1 LGNTMVQIYER
12 PPRTPSFGEQVA
24 RNLGAGVSQGL
35 SQASDFANQIMMEKH
50 KNKQRT
56 DLINTIE
63 GNKSPSAA
71 PSQQDISKK
80 FTEALS
86 GVEQKLGRE
95 LAPQEVDQLRD
106 AFTQS
111 MQQDTS
117 QSEQEQDPLRKA
129 KQYAAAN
136 EPGLARVS
144 TEEAKIN
151 EKRNA
156 PEKEYQSKKA
166 HDVLDKVALSKENL
180 AQRRTDYKIAEQA
193 IRQSPGDIGSTKN
206 FLSDALHLPMLK
218 TASGAAFSAAMKD
231 AFINSI
237 KQVPGVR
244 PNQWIEQQ
252 VQSAMARI
260 GQSDEANLNAL
271 ALGNFKLDLEERYNE
286 IVDALEDQYMSRG
299 QNVPGTIGKEAYK
312 LMKPYVEERQK
323 ELAYDMR
330 VNFEKEQGP
339 KAMSS
344 LKTVPEGTPLTVEM
358 GQVIY
363 EKADENKEDA
373 LKIARNL
380 GYSIPSESFLKKRGY
395 ITQE

>member
-1 LGNTMVQIYER
+1 MVDILPEA
-12 PPRTPSFGEQVA
+12 PSFGTKFA
-24 RNLGAGVSQGL
+24 RGLGAGLSQGL
-35 SQASDFANQIMMEKH
+35 GQASDFANQIMMENY
-50 KNKQRT
+50 KNEKRNK
-56 DLINTIE
+56 LIGSIE
-63 GNKSPSAA
+63 GTKTGG
-71 PSQQDISKK
+71 PSQQEMYKQ
-80 FTEALS
+80 F
-86 GVEQKLGRE
+86 VEELPKIEEHIGRE
-95 LAPQEVDQLRD
+95 LAPQDIDQLWNH
-106 AFTQS
+106 FSES
-111 MQQDTS
+111 MQQG
-117 QSEQEQDPLRKA
+117 QGQQREEDPLRKA
-129 KQYAAAN
+129 KQYAALN
-136 EPGLARVS
+136 EHDLSRVAS
-144 TEEAKIN
+144 EEAKMK
-151 EKRNA
+151 EKREQ
-156 PEKEYQSKKA
+156 PEREYQSKKA
-166 HDVLDKVALSKENL
+166 HDVLDKVALSKENIE
-180 AQRRTDYKIAEQA
+180 QRRTDYKIAEQA

-206 FLSDALHLPMLK
+206 FLSDAFHLPMLK

-271 ALGNFKLDLEERYNE
+271 SLGNFKLDLEERYNE

-312 LMKPYVEERQK
+312 LMKPYVEERQQ

-339 KAMSS
+339 KAMGS

-358 GQVIY
+358 AQVIY
-363 EKADENKEDA
+363 EKAGENQEDA
-373 LKIARNL
+373 LKIAKNL